1 MSSESE
7 LIATSVSNLLGHI
20 SSIQEE
26 FGPDNSFWFRGHS
39 CGETWELVPHVHR
52 KSLKYNEQQLLLQFQ
67 LKAPS
72 RYNKCPPNED
82 QASWTSLAQ
91 HYGLPTRLLD
101 WTSSPLIAAYFSTLK
116 TEEKESAKIWM
127 LDPGKMNSII
137 TGKEPCV
144 YTFRAEEC
152 NHMITAGWHNNG
164 REEFEYLA
172 SVPDEIDLRLI
183 LQQSSFTIH
192 KDENPLDNHK
202 NANDFLRKIT
212 IPYEAKENIRK
223 ELNLLGFRQST
234 LFPDLENLAT
244 CLKNDH

>member
-7 LIATSVSNLLGHI
+7 LIATSISDLLGHI
-20 SSIQEE
+20 SS
-26 FGPDNSFWFRGHS
+26 HS

-52 KSLKYNEQQLLLQFQ
+52 ESLEYNEQQLLLQFQ

-101 WTSSPLIAAYFSTLK
+101 WTGSPLVAAYFSALK
-116 TEEKESAKIWM
+116 NEKEAAAVMWV
-127 LDPGKMNSII
+127 LAPGIMNSII
-137 TGKEPCV
+137 TGEEPSV

-152 NHMITAGWHNNG
+152 RRMITSGWYDKG
-164 REEFEYLA
+164 TEKFECLA

-192 KDENPLDNHK
+192 KDSSPLENHK
-202 NANDFLRKIT
+202 NATDFLRKIT
-212 IPYEAKENIRK
+212 IPHESKESIRK

-234 LFPDLENLAT
+234 LFPDLENLAN
-244 CLKNDH
+244 CLKNNC